1 MKRYR
6 VLVCAVLF
14 AFTACWLA
22 WRFFSA
28 PAVQAQQPDQA
39 TIKAE
44 ARLVLVDT
52 VVTDKHGNYIRDL
65 SQKDFKVWEDNKEQ
79 TIKSFSFESGSSP
92 SANPQRHYLVLF
104 FDDSSMEV
112 GDQANAR
119 QAAAKFIDHNAGPNR
134 VMAVIE
140 FGGTLRITQ
149 NFTADA
155 ERLKQAVAGVKGSA
169 VASNPSATDNTL
181 GSIPNPQ
188 TGTQVASLGT
198 PSLGMPSLGNAETDF
213 GARTVLLALRQL
225 AKNLQSVPGRKTLV
239 MLTSGFPLTT
249 ELQSELAAT
258 IDACNKSNVAVYPID
273 VRGLVAPGFQGA
285 ARPAAPP
292 WHSAP
297 LLMPTYAYFE
307 DKTTE
312 PRLVFVQHG
321 GAPGGS
327 GGAPGGAGG
336 GSHGGTPGGT
346 GAGSPGGSGG
356 SHGSPGAGTGSSHS
370 GSPSTGTAGRTA
382 GAPPG
387 AISNYYNPN
396 YQPREIIPP
405 FPPSSTVNQQV
416 LYSLADGTGGFV
428 ILNTN
433 DLLGGMEKIAK
444 EQDEY
449 YLLGYTPTDTP
460 EGSCHVLRVKVD
472 RGDTVVRA
480 RSGYCNVKPADMLAA
495 KPIEKQ
501 MESQA
506 NGSQSGRFGAGAA
519 IQTPYFYT
527 SANTARV
534 NLAMEIPAG
543 SIKFEKVK
551 GKQHATLNIL
561 GIAYKADNS
570 VAARFSDAVEIE
582 LDGKKE
588 VEEFAQQPYHYEN
601 QFEVAAGQYNLKVV
615 FNSGGEAFGKIETPL
630 TVDPYDGTR
639 FGLSSMAL
647 SKDLRRA
654 ADMSTGLDA
663 ALMEDHAP
671 LIARGM
677 QIVPAANYRFK
688 KNDTAAMYAEIYE
701 PLLASSSPP
710 QVQLQM
716 KVLDRKTGQ
725 AKIDSGMLATAA
737 FIQKGNPVIPVGLKL
752 PVNMLDPGSYRVEL
766 VALDSAGNR
775 STKRTADFEVE

>member
-14 AFTACWLA
+14 AFAACGLA
-22 WRFFSA
+22 WRVFSA

-65 SQKDFKVWEDNKEQ
+65 TQKDFKVWEDNKEQ
-79 TIKSFSFESGSSP
+79 AIKSFSFESGSSP

-155 ERLKQAVAGVKGSA
+155 DRLKQAVAGVKGSA
-169 VASNPSATDNTL
+169 VASNPSATDSTL

-312 PRLVFVQHG
+312 PELVFVQHG

-356 SHGSPGAGTGSSHS
+356 SHGSPGAGTGSSHA
-370 GSPSTGTAGRTA
+370 GSPSTGTAGRPA

-387 AISNYYNPN
+387 TISNYYNPN

-506 NGSQSGRFGAGAA
+506 NGSQSGTFGAGAA

-561 GIAYKADNS
+561 GIAYKADSS

-630 TVDPYDGTR
+630 VVDPYDGTR

-701 PLLASSSPP
+701 PLLASPSPP